1 VPRGRADAHGLRD
14 GGAQRAP
21 DHSGAE
27 VAALLHRLVDK
38 HLRPR
43 LGDAEQAA
51 GERVAEADFRLFDD
65 VGRKIGEPQPCR
77 V

>member
-1 VPRGRADAHGLRD
+1 MMSSSRPCLPDAGP
-14 GGAQRAP
+14 QRAA
-21 DHSGAE
+21 DHAHAR
-27 VAALLHRLVDK
+27 VAALFDQ

-51 GERVAEADFRLFDD
+51 GECVAEADFRLFDD
-65 VGRKIGEPQPCR
+65 VGRKIGEPQPRR